1 MFINF
6 DFRLLNLFVWLAI
19 CISEVW
25 IVGFSN
31 NYGSDFFPLV
41 LLYFDFVVSPVPA
54 ALLRFSSIKVDL
66 CEFVVTALVM
76 LLLCC
81 SDFALLRWLELCDAD
96 AMNEW

>member
-6 DFRLLNLFVWLAI
+6 NFQLSELFVWLAI
-19 CISEVW
+19 HISEVW
-25 IVGFSN
+25 IVGLSDN
-31 NYGSDFFPLV
+31 CGSDFFPLV
-41 LLYFDFVVSPVPA
+41 LLYFDFVVSSIPA
-54 ALLRFSSIKVDL
+54 ALLRFSSDL